1 MWICKKCSAINND
14 DELAVCQNC
23 GQFNMKEKIEEARK
37 PQKKSNTKQ
46 TINKEDLDILENK
59 MKGKKYKI
67 EEVGMQF
74 SDAGIEALESQFNDN
89 SKNGWDFH
97 SVIEIQKQ
105 TPAGCLGT
113 QTITTTTYLAV
124 YTQ

>member
-1 MWICKKCSAINND
+1 
-14 DELAVCQNC
+14 
-23 GQFNMKEKIEEARK
+23 
-37 PQKKSNTKQ
+37 
-46 TINKEDLDILENK
+46 LDILENK